1 MKPVSELFNNRSGNS
16 NALWSIK
23 PDDTVF
29 DAIKVLAERGVGALI
44 VMEKGKLVGIVSE
57 RDYTRK
63 IALQGKNS
71 KESLV
76 RDIMTA
82 NVLIVSPQTRT
93 RECMAIMSDKNIR
106 HLPVVDGDTVVGML
120 SIRDLMNDIISDHE
134 FTISQ
139 LESYIKG

>member
-16 NALWSIK
+16 NALWSVK

-29 DAIKVLAERGVGALI
+29 DAIKVLAEKGVGALL
-44 VMEKGKLVGIVSE
+44 VMQKGKLVGIVSE

-71 KESLV
+71 KEALV

-82 NVLIVSPQTRT
+82 TVLVVSPKTRT
-93 RECMAIMSDKNIR
+93 RECMSIMSKKNIR

-120 SIRDLMNDIISDHE
+120 SIRDLMNDIIQDHE
-134 FTISQ
+134 YTISQ